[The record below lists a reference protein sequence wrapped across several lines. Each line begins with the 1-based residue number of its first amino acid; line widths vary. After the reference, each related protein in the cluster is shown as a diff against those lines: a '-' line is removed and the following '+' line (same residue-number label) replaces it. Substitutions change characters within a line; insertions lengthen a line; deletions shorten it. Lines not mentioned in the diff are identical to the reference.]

1 MIFEFAY
8 TFKELEITIEDV
20 RIIMGFEPETNP
32 EDFNPL
38 IAEAIQ
44 KANTICNAEGGFAI
58 FSNCNI
64 NMTGN
69 TVQISNQLFHPDK
82 IVVSQL
88 KEAQKI
94 AVFVCTAGKAIVDAA
109 NKAFN
114 DGDLFLGYT
123 FDSIGSVV
131 ADKTAKKLEQ
141 ELERMVS
148 TDSLKISDRFSPGY
162 CEWDVAEQHQLFS
175 LLPPHF
181 CGAELTSSALMQPV
195 KSVSGIIGIGKNLS
209 QKGLQ
214 CHWCNDKKCYV
225 GKINRLKKDEKK

>member
-1 MIFEFAY
+1 MTSEFEY
-8 TFKELEITIEDV
+8 TFNELEITIEEV
-20 RIIMGFEPETNP
+20 CAIMGFEPENNP
-32 EDFNPL
+32 EDFNQI

-44 KANTICNAEGGFAI
+44 KANTIYKAAGGFTV
-58 FSNCNI
+58 FSNCNVNI
-64 NMTGN
+64 TGN
-69 TVQISNQLFHPDK
+69 IIQIDNQLFHPDR

-114 DGDLFLGYT
+114 DGDLLLGYT
-123 FDSIGSVV
+123 FDSIGSVA
-131 ADKTAKKLEQ
+131 ADKTAKKLER
-141 ELERMVS
+141 ELEIMVS

-181 CGAELTSSALMQPV
+181 CGVELTSTALMEPV

-214 CHWCNDKKCYV
+214 CHWCNDKQCYV